1 MKFLRTTTALI
12 ASGTIALSAATS
24 AMAEGKLDIIHWWTS
39 GGELAGIELLR
50 SNIEAQGIEWIDA
63 ASAGGAGTNARTLFR
78 TRVQAGDPPAVMQ
91 ALGTEVNE
99 WAETGIL
106 GDLTA
111 LAEEEGWYD
120 LVPEPLHP
128 FMNVDGST
136 VAVPAVWSQIN
147 WVWGNKAIFD
157 EHGVAVPQTW
167 DELVAAAE
175 TFKAAGITPIAHGG
189 QPWQDTAIFD
199 GILVSFDDPDFY
211 RKVAFEQDRETLEGP
226 MFREAMERL
235 RWYSQQLDEG
245 SPGREWTQ
253 AQAMVL
259 NGEAAMSWMGD
270 WAKGWRV
277 AQGQQAGVDFICFP
291 TPGSNDM
298 FVWLADFFFF
308 PKIEGEADNA
318 AQQAFA
324 SAVMEQQFQHD
335 FSLIKNGLPV
345 RTDVDNADWDDCT
358 RDSIAR
364 AERANARGGLVAS
377 LGFAHSARS
386 DVQGVFRDT
395 LSEFVNTP
403 DMSVD
408 EGIEILIDGLDSL

>member
-1 MKFLRTTTALI
+1 MRNFLKPCILAGALTLVN
-12 ASGTIALSAATS
+12 GTS
-24 AMAEGKLDIIHWWTS
+24 AFADGKLDIIHWWTS
-39 GGELAGIELLR
+39 GGELAGIQLLR
-50 SNIEAQGIEWIDA
+50 DKIEAQGIEWFDA

-106 GDLTA
+106 GDLTD
-111 LAEEEGWYD
+111 LAAEEGWYD
-120 LVPEPLHP
+120 LVPKPLHP
-128 FMNVDGST
+128 FMNVDGKT

-157 EHGVAVPQTW
+157 KYDVATPQTW
-167 DELVAAAE
+167 DDLVAAAKV
-175 TFKAAGITPIAHGG
+175 FKDAGITPIAHGG

-199 GILVSFDDPDFY
+199 GILVSFDDPEFY
-211 RKVAFEQDRETLEGP
+211 RKVAFEQDLETLQGP
-226 MFREAMERL
+226 MFHEAMERL
-235 RWYSQQLDEG
+235 RWYSQQLDKS

-277 AQGQQAGVDFICFP
+277 TQGQEPGVDFICFP

-308 PKIEGEADNA
+308 PKIEGEANNA
-318 AQQAFA
+318 AQKAFA
-324 SAVMEQQFQHD
+324 SAVMEKNFQHD
-335 FSLIKNGLPV
+335 FSLIKSGLPV
-345 RTDVDNADWDDCT
+345 RTDVDNAGWDDCT
-358 RDSIAR
+358 RDSISRAKR
-364 AERANARGGLVAS
+364 AEARGGLVAS

-395 LSEFVNTP
+395 LSDFVNTP